1 MEMGTAIVA
10 VAVVAVVAA
19 LAIAAVAVAEPQL
32 RTGHLLHIAHMATK
46 NTTIFPSKYM
56 SNHVNTTYKRCVW
69 ITSFSQISPW
79 IPRDLSTSR
88 RIWVARSQ

>member
-10 VAVVAVVAA
+10 VAVVAAV
-19 LAIAAVAVAEPQL
+19 AIAAVAVAEPQL

-79 IPRDLSTSR
+79 IPRGLSTSR